1 MVIFTTI
8 LDTCRL
14 RVPIWPARAARLRTV
29 LPPQSPVVIAA
40 VAQPD
45 PALDTG
51 ARFGERDPA
60 GREGGLRAARLAN
73 ADRWRSPAPGPQ
85 VIEYPPQPGGHAPAI
100 WAPAI

>member
-1 MVIFTTI
+1 MVIFITI

-45 PALDTG
+45 PALETG

-73 ADRWRSPAPGPQ
+73 ADRWRPSAAAPDG
-85 VIEYPPQPGGHAPAI
+85 IEYPPQPSGPAPAI
-100 WAPAI
+100 